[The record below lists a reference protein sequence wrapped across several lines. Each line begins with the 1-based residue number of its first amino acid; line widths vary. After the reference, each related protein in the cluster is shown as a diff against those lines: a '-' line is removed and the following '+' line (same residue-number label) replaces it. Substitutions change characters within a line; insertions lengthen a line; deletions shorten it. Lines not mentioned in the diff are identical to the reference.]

1 MQEDSEAIIYKILK
15 KINSKYYI
23 HPNQNI
29 FWFKGILKHERI

>member
-23 HPNQNI
+23 HP
-29 FWFKGILKHERI
+29 KYILV